1 MPICERCGC
10 EHDGSFGS
18 GRFCSK
24 SCANAHTR
32 TEESKKKTS
41 ESIRKWNEKRNKKP
55 KKLQKELK
63 RQLREKE
70 FTDFMNTVRSSS
82 DMKILEYPGI
92 EFGTKYIITKAGK
105 VISTKTRK
113 EMKLGM
119 RNSYYWACLTD
130 SNSKQHCVYVHRLVA
145 YNFIPNPNNY
155 PIINHKDEDPSN
167 NNVDNLEWCTYSYN
181 ATYNDAHI
189 KRGKQISETI
199 KRKGGSWNKG
209 KKSKK

>member
-41 ESIRKWNEKRNKKP
+41 ESIRKWNAKRNRKP
-55 KKLQKELK
+55 KHIQRELK

-70 FTDFMNTVRSSS
+70 FSDFINSVRSSA
-82 DMKILEYPGI
+82 DMKILEYPDI
-92 EFGTKYIITKAGK
+92 DFGTKYVITNTGK

-119 RNSYYWACLTD
+119 RDSYY
-130 SNSKQHCVYVHRLVA
+130 
-145 YNFIPNPNNY
+145 
-155 PIINHKDEDPSN
+155 
-167 NNVDNLEWCTYSYN
+167 
-181 ATYNDAHI
+181 
-189 KRGKQISETI
+189 
-199 KRKGGSWNKG
+199 
-209 KKSKK
+209 